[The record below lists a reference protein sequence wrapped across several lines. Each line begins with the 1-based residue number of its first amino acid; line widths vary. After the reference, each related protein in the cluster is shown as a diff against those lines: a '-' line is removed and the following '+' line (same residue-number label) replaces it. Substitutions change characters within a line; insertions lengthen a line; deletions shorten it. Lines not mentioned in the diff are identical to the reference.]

1 MKSPRKRSIPSSLAV
16 AAGLGLSA
24 VTALPAEA
32 ISAFARKYKVECS
45 ECHSAMPLLNANGR
59 AFKEAGYRM
68 VDAQGKVDTQ
78 MDAEERI
85 SDAQVLE
92 KYFPIG
98 ARFKGYVYNKVK
110 DTEEQIRPAHEIE
123 IFAAGSFWNQGSF
136 FVELEGEDDGDFT
149 VGAVGNFGWHPIRAA
164 NVVMGYGS
172 NLTTDP
178 YNSVRN
184 ERRPTATH
192 KAPLDY
198 GSSLGIRFRDDVSFI
213 NFYGRAGG
221 LFYEA
226 SWSGG
231 SNNVSGSN
239 PRDYLGR
246 LAYDF
251 TPGIMIG
258 GLYQIAT
265 RDRTAGELD
274 IERFGLD
281 FNLELGDVYA
291 SGMYT
296 SSKEEP
302 TGASSQTNDSAFV
315 ELYYTHRKGERPFL
329 VPYARYDWRESN
341 DGRDELSVVTGQ
353 INAYLLQNVRLGLEY
368 SAEIDTPGDRAK
380 SNRIVLMADVNF

>member
-1 MKSPRKRSIPSSLAV
+1 MTPKTISNTYSLTV
-16 AAGLGLSA
+16 AAGFVLSA
-24 VTALPAEA
+24 VTASPAEA
-32 ISAFARKYKVECS
+32 IPAFARKYKVECS
-45 ECHSAMPLLNANGR
+45 DCHSAMPYLNASGR
-59 AFKEAGYRM
+59 AFKEAGYKM
-68 VDAQGKVDTQ
+68 VDAQGKADAQ
-78 MDAEERI
+78 MESQERI
-85 SDAQVLE
+85 SDSQIQE
-92 KYFPIG
+92 KSFPIS

-123 IFAAGSFWNQGSF
+123 VMAAGSFWKDGSF
-136 FVELEGEDDGDFT
+136 FMELEGEDDGDFT
-149 VGAVGNFGWHPIRAA
+149 VGAIGNFGWHPVRAA

-178 YNSVRN
+178 YNSMRN

-221 LFYEA
+221 FFYEA

-231 SNNVSGSN
+231 SNNAEGSD

-251 TPGIMIG
+251 TPGIMVG
-258 GLYQIAT
+258 GLYQTAT

-274 IERFGLD
+274 VERFGFD
-281 FNLELGDVYA
+281 FNLELGNIYA
-291 SGMYT
+291 SGLYT

-302 TGASSQTNDSAFV
+302 TGAASQTNDSAYL
-315 ELYYTHRKGERPFL
+315 ELYYTHKKGERPFL
-329 VPYARYDWRESN
+329 VPYVRYDWRESN
-341 DGRDELSVVTGQ
+341 DGKDELSVVTGQ
-353 INAYLLQNVRLGLEY
+353 LNAYVLQNVRLGMEY
-368 SAEIDTPGDRAK
+368 SAEIETPGDRAK
-380 SNRIVLMADVNF
+380 SNRVVLMADVNF

>member
-1 MKSPRKRSIPSSLAV
+1 MKPTPSSSAYPIAV
-16 AAGLGLSA
+16 AAGFVLTA
-24 VTALPAEA
+24 VTAFPAEA
-32 ISAFARKYKVECS
+32 VSGFARKYKVECS
-45 ECHSAMPLLNANGR
+45 DCHSALPYLNASGR

-68 VDAQGKVDTQ
+68 VDAKGNVDTQ
-78 MDAEERI
+78 MESEERI
-85 SDAQVLE
+85 SDAQIQE

-110 DTEEQIRPAHEIE
+110 DTDEQIRPAHEIE
-123 IFAAGSFWNQGSF
+123 IFSAGNFWKQGSF
-136 FVELEGEDDGDFT
+136 FMELEGEDDGEFT

-172 NLTTDP
+172 NLSTDP

-184 ERRPTATH
+184 ERRLTATH

-198 GSSLGIRFRDDVSFI
+198 GSSLGIRLRDDVSFI

-226 SWSGG
+226 SWSAG
-231 SNNVSGSN
+231 SGNPNGN
-239 PRDYLGR
+239 DPRDYLGR

-251 TPGIMIG
+251 TPGIMVG
-258 GLYQIAT
+258 GLYQAAT
-265 RDRTAGELD
+265 RDRAAGDLD
-274 IERFGLD
+274 IERFGFD
-281 FNLELGDVYA
+281 FNLELGNVYA

-302 TGASSQTNDSAFV
+302 TGTASQTNDSAYV
-315 ELYYTHRKGERPFL
+315 ELYYTHKKGERPFL

-341 DGRDELSVVTGQ
+341 NGRDELAVVTGQ
-353 INAYLLQNVRLGLEY
+353 LNAYLLQNVRLGLEY
-368 SAEIDTPGDRAK
+368 SAEIDTPGNRAK
-380 SNRIVLMADVNF
+380 SNRVVLMADVNF